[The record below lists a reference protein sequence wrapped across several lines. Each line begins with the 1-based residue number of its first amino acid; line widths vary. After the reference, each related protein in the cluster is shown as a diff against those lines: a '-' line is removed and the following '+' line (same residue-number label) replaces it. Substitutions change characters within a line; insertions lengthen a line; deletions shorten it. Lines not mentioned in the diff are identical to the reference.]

1 RLISIVICIVIC
13 TCTRSQTVG
22 FIVIKSQS
30 DCKSQ
35 VKPSSLRTKDDPL
48 VIDDIAYGDVTERNA
63 DPCVRQGCKW
73 EKSRDGKVYV
83 PYVISRQ
90 YSPHE
95 RSVIDRGLKSFNSN
109 TCIRFVH
116 RTKER
121 DYLDIQCYSYVGR
134 QGNAQ
139 TLSLERPGCVHHSVI
154 QHELLHALGFHHEQ
168 SRSDRDQ
175 HIRVLWQN
183 IDPGQHLK
191 NTLNLNTPYDY
202 ISVMQYDRDAFSV
215 NGLPTM
221 VPIPD
226 PSVQFGEATQ
236 MSRNDVIRVNRL
248 YNC

>member
-1 RLISIVICIVIC
+1 LDF
-13 TCTRSQTVG
+13 RSQ
-22 FIVIKSQS
+22 IKLIYL
-30 DCKSQ
+30 
-35 VKPSSLRTKDDPL
+35 VKLLIESLMFSSNS
-48 VIDDIAYGDVTERNA
+48 RNA

-121 DYLDIQCYSYVGR
+121 DYLDIQFFPACFDLLLC
-134 QGNAQ
+134 NAQ

>member
-1 RLISIVICIVIC
+1 MARRMWTTLVLLLLDVLLL
-13 TCTRSQTVG
+13 
-22 FIVIKSQS
+22 
-30 DCKSQ
+30 
-35 VKPSSLRTKDDPL
+35 LRTKDDPL

-121 DYLDIQCYSYVGR
+121 DYLDIQSDEGCYSYVGR